1 MNIISQFK
9 QILEQNFNNFIKK
22 YFEQSTYWDKSSN
35 ISNYI
40 NFMTDLD
47 SFNYSLITDIIKSYF
62 EYIDEV
68 FFNTSY
74 RKNFCTSKGFYQ
86 RTILTLF
93 GEITYKRRYY
103 FDNKTNERF
112 YFTDYFLN
120 LPKRK
125 YFDPFICSEI
135 CNEAASSSYSKSGKI
150 IASKIGKRID
160 NNINISRASARNI
173 VMKFDID
180 DVYDYD
186 ERKVERLFVMLDE
199 KFVGSQFNDGNDH
212 MIKAAVIFEDTELV
226 YKYKKKQNSM
236 DRYRLVNSH
245 TCASIDN
252 ELLINTVNYIYNTY
266 NVDYIKEIIFMGDC
280 ANWIKNFPHSH
291 WFNFRPNTSVKF
303 AMDGYHFSQALNH
316 LTTQKFPEVK
326 DALNKYVLDNNK
338 KDFTRLCNEFLDL
351 YPERTEVIES
361 KRNYILNNWNARQL
375 YQNNPYMKCS
385 MESHISHIFADIFT
399 SRPKA
404 YSKKGLRQLL
414 KLRLLKINGKNIK
427 ELYLNQLNSNIILS
441 INKEKINFSM
451 FDRQTSNFNPLSLI
465 NEPIYSIPY
474 DNTYHPSKNK
484 HSIY

>member
-1 MNIISQFK
+1 MNIITQFK

-22 YFEQSTYWDKSSN
+22 YFEYSNYWNKSSN

-103 FDNKTNERF
+103 YDNKTNERF

-135 CNEAASSSYSKSGKI
+135 CNEAATSSYSKTGKI
-150 IASKIGKRID
+150 IASKISKRID

-180 DVYDYD
+180 NMNNYD

-226 YKYKKKQNSM
+226 YKYKKNSNSI
-236 DRYRLVNSH
+236 DRYRLINSH
-245 TCASIDN
+245 TCASIEN
-252 ELLINTVNYIYNTY
+252 ELLSDTVNYIYNTY
-266 NVDYIKEIIFMGDC
+266 DVDYIKEIIFMGDC
-280 ANWIKNFPHSH
+280 ATWIKNFPKSH

-303 AMDGYHFSQALNH
+303 AMDGFHFSQALKH
-316 LTTQKFPEVK
+316 LTTNKYPEVYK
-326 DALNKYVLDNNK
+326 TLYEYVLDNNK

-351 YPERTEVIES
+351 YPERIETIEN
-361 KRNYILNNWNARQL
+361 KRDYILNNWNARQL
-375 YQNNPYMKCS
+375 YQNHPYMKCS

-404 YSKKGLRQLL
+404 YSEKGLRQLL

-427 ELYLNQLNSNIILS
+427 ELYLNQLNSNTVLS
-441 INKEKINFSM
+441 INVDKINFSI
-451 FDRQTSNFNPLSLI
+451 FDKQTSNFDPISLI
-465 NEPIYSIPY
+465 NESVYSKPFDTAY
-474 DNTYHPSKNK
+474 FYTYK
-484 HSIY
+484 